1 MTEHELLLKAEAL
14 SGKGG
19 FAIDAA
25 TRTLRWTPQTFR
37 LHGLTP
43 TPTQPQPDLDQALG
57 FIHHDDRARW
67 HAGFER
73 ALNEGCDFDLAGLM
87 LPAQGEPSRV
97 RAVGC
102 CERDG
107 SGLWL
112 VAGTLQPST
121 MPAMSAL
128 EFVVSAAGIGIWEIN
143 LASGDESWS
152 DITLAMYGLPPGTK
166 APTRTQWREHY
177 LHPDDRARAAA
188 RVDDF
193 TATQRPYELDYRIRR
208 KDGTLRWLHSRAVFA
223 YGDRSRVLGI
233 TLDITE
239 RKFAEQRAA
248 QAMAV
253 LDVSAAQTGF
263 GFGYRDLDDH
273 DHDHVDGGSFWSSQ
287 LKLMYG
293 LEEDGSTPDFGEFL
307 SLIDPQDRER
317 AAWQLQQATEPGRV
331 HETEFNLR
339 RRKDGQLRHF
349 VNRAVVLDNPDT
361 GRRRRYYV
369 VIDLTDLRARDA
381 EVAELL
387 ERLKLTT
394 EASGIGTWERNLMT
408 GVGVWDATMRA
419 LHGFN
424 FERSAPSHEQYMNMV
439 HPEDREALLAN
450 WQMTRDDERT
460 AIDYQARF
468 VLPCGRVR
476 WLHTRG
482 RIQLGSDGTRLRR
495 TGICFDIT
503 ERHEAEAALR
513 AKALAEQANAA
524 KTEFLSRM
532 SHELRTPLNAVLGF
546 AQLMALD
553 NDEPLGRR
561 QRERLEHVHTAG
573 WHLLALIND
582 VLDLARIESR
592 QALVSLDWVA
602 LPILIEEA
610 MAMTAVAATQRGIE
624 VSFVQSLDTPAW
636 VWADR
641 TRLAQLLLNL
651 LSNAIKYNVDAGR
664 VELHALIND
673 AAELVLTVRDTGM
686 GMSAQQLQS
695 LFEPFNRL
703 GRENSGIEGTGIGLA
718 LSKSIAEQMGG
729 RLEVQSSAGQGSE
742 FRIVLPQPQGADAA
756 PPRHIQSAR

>member
-1 MTEHELLLKAEAL
+1 MTEHELLRKAEAL
-14 SGKGG
+14 SGNGG

-25 TRTLRWTPQTFR
+25 TRTLCWTPQTFR

-43 TPTQPQPDLDQALG
+43 TQPQPNLEQALG
-57 FIHHDDRARW
+57 FIHDDDRPRW

-73 ALNEGCDFDLAGLM
+73 ALSEGRDFDLEGLM
-87 LPAQGEPSRV
+87 RPATGEPSRV
-97 RAVGC
+97 RAVGR
-102 CERDG
+102 CERSG
-107 SGLWL
+107 SGHWL
-112 VAGTLQPST
+112 VVGTLQLST
-121 MPAMSAL
+121 VPTASAL
-128 EFVVSAAGIGIWEIN
+128 EFVVSAAGIGIWEVHVG
-143 LASGDESWS
+143 SGEEAWS
-152 DITLAMYGLPPGTK
+152 DITLAMYGLPPGSK
-166 APTRTQWREHY
+166 APTRTQWREDY

-193 TATQRPYELDYRIRR
+193 VATQRTYELDYRIRR

-239 RKFAEQRAA
+239 RKLAEQRAA
-248 QAMAV
+248 QALAV

-263 GFGYRDLDDH
+263 GFGYRDLDDQ
-273 DHDHVDGGSFWSSQ
+273 DHAHGGSFWSPQ
-287 LKLMYG
+287 LMRLYG
-293 LEEDGSTPDFGEFL
+293 LEEGGKTPDFDEFMT
-307 SLIDPQDRER
+307 LIDPQDRER
-317 AAWQLQQATEPGRV
+317 TALRLQQATEPGQV
-331 HETEFNLR
+331 HDTEFNLR
-339 RRKDGQLRHF
+339 RRNDGQLRHF
-349 VNRAVVLDNPDT
+349 VNRAVVLRNPDT
-361 GRRRRYYV
+361 GGLRRYYV

-381 EVAELL
+381 EMAELL

-394 EASGIGTWERNLMT
+394 EASGIGTWERNIVT
-408 GVGVWDATMRA
+408 GVGMWDATMRA

-424 FERSAPSHEQYMNMV
+424 HDVSAPSHDQYMSMV
-439 HPEDREALLAN
+439 HPDDREALLAN
-450 WQMTRDDERT
+450 WRLARDDEDT

-476 WLHTRG
+476 WLQTRG
-482 RIQLGSDGTRLRR
+482 RIQRGDDGTHLRR
-495 TGICFDIT
+495 IGICFDIT

-513 AKALAEQANAA
+513 AKDLAEQANAA

-553 NDEPLGRR
+553 EDEPLGGR
-561 QRERLEHVHTAG
+561 QRGRLEHVHRAG

-592 QALVSLDWVA
+592 QALVTMDWLA
-602 LPILIEEA
+602 LPTLIEEA
-610 MAMTAVAATQRGIE
+610 MAMTAVAATQRDIE
-624 VSFVQSLDTPAW
+624 VLFVQGLDMPAW
-636 VWADR
+636 AWADR

-651 LSNAIKYNVDAGR
+651 ISNAIKYNVDAGR
-664 VELHALIND
+664 VEIQAGLND
-673 AAELVLTVRDTGM
+673 AHELVLTVRDTGM

-703 GRENSGIEGTGIGLA
+703 GREDSGIEGTGIGLA

-729 RLEVQSSAGQGSE
+729 RLEVQSTTGQGSE
-742 FRIVLPQPQGADAA
+742 FRIVLPQPQAA
-756 PPRHIQSAR
+756 NATPARPS

>member
-1 MTEHELLLKAEAL
+1 MTEHELLRKAEAL

-19 FAIDAA
+19 FAIDTA
-25 TRTLRWTPQTFR
+25 TCTLCWTPQTFR

-43 TPTQPQPDLDQALG
+43 TEPQPNLDQALG
-57 FIHHDDRARW
+57 FIHPDDRARW

-73 ALNEGCDFDLAGLM
+73 ALNEGRDFDLEGLM
-87 LPAQGEPSRV
+87 LPAAGEPSRV
-97 RAVGC
+97 RAVGR
-102 CERDG
+102 CEPAGPGR
-107 SGLWL
+107 WL
-112 VAGTLQPST
+112 VVGTLQPST
-121 MPAMSAL
+121 MPMASAL
-128 EFVVSAAGIGIWEIN
+128 EFVVSAAGIGIWEIHVT
-143 LASGDESWS
+143 SGEEAWS
-152 DITLAMYGLPPGTK
+152 DITLAMYGLPPGSK
-166 APTRTQWREHY
+166 APTRTQWREDY

-193 TATQRPYELDYRIRR
+193 MATQRPYELDYRIRR

-223 YGDRSRVLGI
+223 YGDRTRVLGI

-239 RKFAEQRAA
+239 RKLAEQRAA
-248 QAMAV
+248 QALAV

-263 GFGYRDLDDH
+263 GFGYRDLNDH
-273 DHDHVDGGSFWSSQ
+273 DHDHDHDHENGGSFWSSQ
-287 LKLMYG
+287 LKTMYG
-293 LEEDGSTPDFGEFL
+293 LEQDGRTPDFEEFL

-317 AAWQLQQATEPGRV
+317 TALQLQQATEPGQV
-331 HETEFNLR
+331 HDTEFNLR
-339 RRKDGQLRHF
+339 RRNDGQLRHF
-349 VNRAVVLDNPDT
+349 VNRAVVLRNADT
-361 GRRRRYYV
+361 GGLRRYYV

-394 EASGIGTWERNLMT
+394 ETSGIGTWERNLVT

-424 FERSAPSHEQYMNMV
+424 HDVAAPSHEQYMSMV

-450 WQMTRDDERT
+450 WQMTREDDRT

-476 WLHTRG
+476 WLQTRG

-495 TGICFDIT
+495 MGICFDIT

-513 AKALAEQANAA
+513 AKVLAEQANAA

-664 VELHALIND
+664 VELHALVND

-703 GRENSGIEGTGIGLA
+703 GRENSGIEGTGIGLT

-756 PPRHIQSAR
+756 PPRHI